1 MVIEFFRRG
10 SESQLGQ
17 IESKIG
23 QMLGD
28 ARHSFDLAASAFL
41 AGADPAVVGQ
51 DVHATDKRINATERD
66 IRRDLLVHVSVKRTA
81 SDMPMI
87 LAYMAVAKDVERIG
101 DYAKNIYDL
110 ADQGVDLSE
119 AEDLEQL
126 ASYRQRVS
134 LLIAQTAQTFL
145 NRNTEEA
152 RAYLAEADVL
162 LKAYDTLV
170 NESLASERPSS
181 YGVPRALYFR
191 YLKRVTAH
199 LMNVLTALT
208 MPIDRLDYFDED
220 EEDRLPL
227 DE

>member
-1 MVIEFFRRG
+1 MVLEFFKRG
-10 SESQLGQ
+10 ADSQLEQ
-17 IESKIG
+17 TERKIG

-41 AGADPAVVGQ
+41 EGADPVAVGA
-51 DVHATDKRINATERD
+51 DVHATDKRINATERE
-66 IRRDLLVHVSVKRTA
+66 IRRDLVVHVSVRSSST
-81 SDMPMI
+81 DVPMI

-110 ADQGVDLSE
+110 ANQGVDLSGADDRE
-119 AEDLEQL
+119 KL

-134 LLIAQTAQTFL
+134 LLISQTAQTFL
-145 NRNTEEA
+145 DRATDEA
-152 RAYLAEADVL
+152 RTYLAEGDVL
-162 LKAYDTLV
+162 LKEYDRLI
-170 NESLASERPSS
+170 NESLTSEKPSS

-208 MPIDRLDYFDED
+208 MPVDQLAYFDED
-220 EEDRLPL
+220 EQDRLPL

>member
-1 MVIEFFRRG
+1 MVLEFFKRG
-10 SESQLGQ
+10 SESQLEQ
-17 IESKIG
+17 TESKIG

-41 AGADPAVVGQ
+41 AGADPAVIGE
-51 DVHATDKRINATERD
+51 DVHATDKRINAAERD
-66 IRRDLLVHVSVKRTA
+66 VRRDLVVHVSVRSSG
-81 SDMPMI
+81 SDVPMI

-119 AEDLEQL
+119 ADDLEQL

-145 NRNTEEA
+145 DRATEEA
-152 RAYLAEADVL
+152 RSYVAEGDVL
-162 LKAYDTLV
+162 LKEYDDLI

-208 MPIDRLDYFDED
+208 MPVDQLAYFDEN

>member
-1 MVIEFFRRG
+1 MVLEFFRRG
-10 SESQLGQ
+10 SESQLEQ
-17 IESKIG
+17 VESKIG

-41 AGADPAVVGQ
+41 AGADPAVVGA

-66 IRRDLLVHVSVKRTA
+66 IRRDLLVHVSVQSTA

-110 ADQGVDLSE
+110 ANQGVDLSE
-119 AEDLEQL
+119 ADDLEEL

-134 LLIAQTAQTFL
+134 LLISQTAQTFL
-145 NRNTEEA
+145 DRATEEA
-152 RAYLAEADVL
+152 RSYVAEGDVL
-162 LKAYDTLV
+162 LKEYDDRI
-170 NESLASERPSS
+170 NDSLASDKPSS

-208 MPIDRLDYFDED
+208 MPVDRLAYFDED

>member
-1 MVIEFFRRG
+1 MVLEFFKRG
-10 SESQLGQ
+10 SDSQLEQ

-41 AGADPAVVGQ
+41 AGADPAVVGH
-51 DVHATDKRINATERD
+51 DVHATDKRINAAEREV
-66 IRRDLLVHVSVKRTA
+66 RRDLVVHVSVRSTS
-81 SDMPMI
+81 SDVPMI

-119 AEDLEQL
+119 ADDLEQL
-126 ASYRQRVS
+126 TSYRERVS
-134 LLIAQTAQTFL
+134 LLISQTAQTFL
-145 NRNTEEA
+145 DRATDDA
-152 RAYLAEADVL
+152 RTYLAEADVL
-162 LKAYDTLV
+162 LKEYDGLI
-170 NESLASERPSS
+170 NQSLASEKPSS

-208 MPIDRLDYFDED
+208 MPVDQLAYFDED

-227 DE
+227 EQ